1 MPMHSNTQYTLRCK
15 QEVPSRTEELFGVRQ
30 TVENEAL
37 RFGFDA
43 DTAFR
48 LALAV
53 DEACTNII
61 THGYAD
67 MDPGSIIL
75 DLDMQPVKVTIALTD
90 FGRVD
95 GGGQARLLGWRVREC
110 RYALTRRARNACRRS
125 AGRVYAPDGS
135 EVTQADEA
143 EYDKTIMRLRVG
155 P

>member
-1 MPMHSNTQYTLRCK
+1 MTMNSRHGNDSLTIRWWAEREMPMHSNTQYTLRCK

-61 THGYAD
+61 KHSYGGNPSRTFD
-67 MDPGSIIL
+67 IE
-75 DLDMQPVKVTIALTD
+75 IATNGDHFIVVLTD
-90 FGRVD
+90 HGKHQRWSDFQSLTGVRLPGPEQVTEM
-95 GGGQARLLGWRVREC
+95 ARG
-110 RYALTRRARNACRRS
+110 AI
-125 AGRVYAPDGS
+125 G
-135 EVTQADEA
+135 
-143 EYDKTIMRLRVG
+143 
-155 P
+155 